1 MGTALCALAGCACI
15 VYGITVLATG
25 SGTFFFAVWLVLG
38 AALWGLAAGLRTG
51 VFAAIP
57 RPALRGCAGAIG
69 AALVLFLAVECAIA
83 TGFAQKG
90 SPDLA
95 YIVVLGAQVRED
107 GPSTVLAYRLDA
119 AYDYLVENEG
129 TLCVVSGGQGPNEPW
144 PEAQGMA
151 AYLVGRG
158 IDPARIVEEDAS
170 TSTVENIANSMA
182 LMEGVEGGVG
192 IVTNDFHVFRSVR
205 IAQRLGLENACGIAA
220 PSDAWF
226 LPNNMLREFFGV
238 VKGFLA
244 GNL

>member
-1 MGTALCALAGCACI
+1 
-15 VYGITVLATG
+15 
-25 SGTFFFAVWLVLG
+25 
-38 AALWGLAAGLRTG
+38 
-51 VFAAIP
+51 
-57 RPALRGCAGAIG
+57 
-69 AALVLFLAVECAIA
+69 
-83 TGFAQKG
+83 
-90 SPDLA
+90 
-95 YIVVLGAQVRED
+95 
-107 GPSTVLAYRLDA
+107 
-119 AYDYLVENEG
+119 
-129 TLCVVSGGQGPNEPW
+129 
-144 PEAQGMA
+144 MA
-151 AYLVGRG
+151 AYLVERG

-238 VKGFLA
+238 VKDFLA